1 MTHHLLNSTLI
12 LGHNFAA
19 SSKLANNLIFK
30 SPLFWV
36 AKGDASDL
44 HDFKVA
50 FTPLGFELDTIDTYL
65 DA

>member
-1 MTHHLLNSTLI
+1 MKGLLNKKI
-12 LGHNFAA
+12 AA
-19 SSKLANNLIFK
+19 
-30 SPLFWV
+30 
-36 AKGDASDL
+36 GDASDL